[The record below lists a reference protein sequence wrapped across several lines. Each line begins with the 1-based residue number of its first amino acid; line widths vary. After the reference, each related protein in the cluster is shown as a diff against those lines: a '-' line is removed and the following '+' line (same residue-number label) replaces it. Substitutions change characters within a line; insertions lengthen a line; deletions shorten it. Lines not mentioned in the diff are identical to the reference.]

1 MKNRVTVRHGMLS
14 DLKTYL
20 VQSGWKLE
28 DPVGEYEVLRA
39 RNPNYQ
45 RPLLVH
51 NRSERGIGYSIDER
65 DMKIYSGWMRN
76 RRKRGLSPDF
86 PTEEEN
92 AAYWNGEGL

>member
-1 MKNRVTVRHGMLS
+1 MLS

-51 NRSERGIGYSIDER
+51 NRSERGIGYSIDEC

-76 RRKRGLSPDF
+76 RRKRGLLPDF

-92 AAYWNGEGL
+92 AAYWRGEIQ